1 MKGITWL
8 NRELEW
14 AGLAPALFSRELGIR
29 GRLGAARREVRSN
42 RGNLDPL
49 VSVITQAQQFGLE
62 FGNQLSALQALQVR

>member
-1 MKGITWL
+1 VKGITWL

-14 AGLAPALFSRELGIR
+14 AGLAPALFSRELGVR

-49 VSVITQAQQFGLE
+49 VSVITQALIALKSLGPIA
-62 FGNQLSALQALQVR
+62 QLAGIEAG